1 MCIKLIVY
9 TFGHIRSEKL
19 FNSNVINNGSTSR
32 VILHT
37 TTMNIIQRLQ
47 VYCLWCRC
55 HEHIK
60 LFKLSTRA
68 SNTKRDRLNWTFF
81 NGYFSIVLL
90 HVYLVVLWGSF
101 HLVFTLILLAQ
112 LGRLIS
118 CLGLHLV
125 LILNLSYQA
134 LGACFRP
141 YRDFFSL

>member
-9 TFGHIRSEKL
+9 TFGLIKSEKL

-37 TTMNIIQRLQ
+37 RVLKHQYYTTMNIIQRLQ

-68 SNTKRDRLNWTFF
+68 SSTKCDRLNWTFF
-81 NGYFSIVLL
+81 YGYFSIVLL
-90 HVYLVVLWGSF
+90 HVYLVVPWGSF

-118 CLGLHLV
+118 YLGLHLV
-125 LILNLSYQA
+125 LILL
-134 LGACFRP
+134 LH
-141 YRDFFSL
+141 